1 MKIRLVS
8 RRRHILP
15 FRHQLFSFP
24 LFRKSVG
31 YLIRDFV
38 SFAFIKDLSKK
49 MNSSAEDKL
58 Q

>member
-1 MKIRLVS
+1 MKIRSVS

-31 YLIRDFV
+31 YLISDFV

-58 Q
+58 